1 MSPSYDTAPFL
12 LHQICTSMCVQVGAF
27 FLAIHSLVSIF
38 IYGYVPAKLIFGTKN
53 KAYPKLPIPFNDS
66 LRISLYFL
74 HFIYSLV
81 ATFDIKTTH
90 SAVRC
95 YRITI
100 ALRQLSHK
108 VFVINNCFNMPRNNT
123 LDINCMRKHVYEV
136 AVTMNISSICQCFY
150 PIIQR
155 LLFSFI
161 SMRFWT
167 KLLPTTISNS

>member
-108 VFVINNCFNMPRNNT
+108 VFVINDRSTP
-123 LDINCMRKHVYEV
+123 LSLK
-136 AVTMNISSICQCFY
+136 
-150 PIIQR
+150 R
-155 LLFSFI
+155 LLQRGTSLG
-161 SMRFWT
+161 T
-167 KLLPTTISNS
+167 YLLVEQLLVYNQDSS

>member
-81 ATFDIKTTH
+81 ATFDIKTTA
-90 SAVRC
+90 STC
-95 YRITI
+95 
-100 ALRQLSHK
+100 
-108 VFVINNCFNMPRNNT
+108 
-123 LDINCMRKHVYEV
+123 LDGYYLYCETK
-136 AVTMNISSICQCFY
+136 S
-150 PIIQR
+150 
-155 LLFSFI
+155 
-161 SMRFWT
+161 
-167 KLLPTTISNS
+167 KLLNIRIKLLNVTNASIYGFVNIQYCYIYAKFPIVSSSFFI